1 MRIKKGFTLRT
12 IGTDYVLVPEGIEV
26 IDFNKLVSLNKSAK
40 YLWENLEGKNF
51 YDEDMAKLLTEKY
64 KVTQEKALADARQLV
79 DRWQEIGL
87 VEE

>member
-12 IGTDYVLVPEGIEV
+12 IGSDYVVVPEGIEV

-40 YLWENLEGKNF
+40 YLWENLEGKDF
-51 YDEDMAKLLTEKY
+51 RDEDMAKLLTEKY
-64 KVTQEKALADARQLV
+64 KVSQEKALADAIQLV

-87 VEE
+87 ITE

>member
-12 IGTDYVLVPEGIEV
+12 IGTDYVVVPEGIEV